1 MGLQNYQYNRI
12 LREYDSRRQQVKWEL
27 DQRTEQ
33 VYAELPELEQLDQEL
48 ISGSIQCARL
58 VLSGDDAALDSLKE
72 RNEALSAKKKLLLR
86 KAGFS
91 ENYLEPRF
99 YCPDCQDT
107 GHIGNQ
113 KCHCFKQA
121 IVDLLYDQS
130 NLRHSLKRENFD
142 TFQLAY
148 YSDQYTEESTGLTPR
163 ANAGRALQTCRS
175 FIENFDSSYENLL
188 LYGNT
193 GVGKTFLA
201 NCIAKELLDH
211 SHTVIYLTAFQLF
224 DALEKYAFQKRE
236 DPEAEASLD
245 YILDCDLLI
254 IDDLGTEVNNTFITS
269 RLYLCLNERDLR
281 QNSTVISTNLS
292 LDDLSRN
299 YSERIF
305 SRLTMNYTLVKLVGE
320 DIRLQKAF
328 A

>member
-1 MGLQNYQYNRI
+1 MSLSNTQYDAIMRVYNQRQFQNK
-12 LREYDSRRQQVKWEL
+12 YDQDRRVKE
-27 DQRTEQ
+27 
-33 VYAELPELEQLDQEL
+33 VYDRLPQIRQIDDA
-48 ISGSIQCARL
+48 ISAQAVACARRL
-58 VLSGDDAALDSLKE
+58 LDGDQGAREVLKRHLEDLKE
-72 RNEALSAKKKLLLR
+72 QKAVLLEACGFG
-86 KAGFS
+86 AG
-91 ENYLEPRF
+91 YMDMR
-99 YCPDCQDT
+99 YHCPDCQDT